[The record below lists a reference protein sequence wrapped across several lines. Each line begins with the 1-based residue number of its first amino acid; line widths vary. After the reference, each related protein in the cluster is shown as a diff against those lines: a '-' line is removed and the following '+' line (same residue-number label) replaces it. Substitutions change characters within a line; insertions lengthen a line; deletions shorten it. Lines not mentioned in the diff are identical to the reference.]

1 LHEVYLEHAAEKD
14 LKKLPGEIF
23 QRLIIH
29 IKSLAET
36 PRPSGCRK
44 ITGTKN
50 DWRIRVGDFRIIY
63 EIDDK
68 AHTVKVM
75 CISITVR
82 HIADKLR

>member
-23 QRLIIH
+23 QRIITH

-50 DWRIRVGDFRIIY
+50 DWRIRVGDYRIIY
-63 EIDDK
+63 EVDDNVRV
-68 AHTVKVM
+68 VKVM
-75 CISITVR
+75 RVR
-82 HIADKLR
+82 DRREAYR

>member
-1 LHEVYLEHAAEKD
+1 MHEVYLEHAAEKD

-23 QRLIIH
+23 QRIITH

-50 DWRIRVGDFRIIY
+50 NWRIRVGDYRIIY
-63 EIDDK
+63 EVDDNVGV
-68 AHTVKVM
+68 VKVM
-75 CISITVR
+75 RIR
-82 HIADKLR
+82 DRREAYR

>member
-29 IKSLAET
+29 MRSLAET

-50 DWRIRVGDFRIIY
+50 DWRIRVGDYRIIY
-63 EIDDK
+63 EVDDN
-68 AHTVKVM
+68 ARIVKVM
-75 CISITVR
+75 RIR
-82 HIADKLR
+82 DRREAYR